1 MHLQERYNIA
11 EVMRGGKGISKREWG
26 GGDGEGAWRREV
38 EKNIRACQ
46 RVGGGKQAECRRVA
60 KAAPEFRERGLSP
73 EDVIR

>member
-1 MHLQERYNIA
+1 MHLQERYSGNH
-11 EVMRGGKGISKREWG
+11 EGGEGDQQK
-26 GGDGEGAWRREV
+26 GGDGDGAEGAWRREV

-46 RVGGGKQAECRRVA
+46 RVGGGKQAECRRVS